1 MMRGRTTFIFLGII
15 AVVSSITLVCLYYN
29 GSSQNIARSP
39 DNQIPLIKDTLM
51 PIPKP
56 QPSLYGKITPPADI
70 MIDLI
75 QANKPEKP
83 LAIVVSATSLVP
95 VSASLI
101 TLGIPQIGN
110 EPNRTEVLR
119 SSNRLEL
126 VKQTTTYPLGTL
138 PVGKYRFTAIFEF
151 AVDAENSQELAV
163 SKALYMDVRPT
174 EILTSDVS
182 FNQIERI
189 ELWDELVGR
198 ALMSLRP
205 ELMGATRKTLSG
217 EITLMEA
224 HDPGVIERRIAQLRA
239 NDPDIARRI
248 MELNQA
254 QADTIVESDLA
265 EQGLTLQSVTGS
277 KLEPLTPQAVRGQP
291 AYEEPAPIP
300 ERIRGN

>member
-15 AVVSSITLVCLYYN
+15 AVVSSITLICLYYN

-70 MIDLI
+70 IIDLI
-75 QANKPEKP
+75 QVNKPEKP

-119 SSNRLEL
+119 LSNRLEL
-126 VKQTTTYPLGTL
+126 VNQTTTYPLGTL

-151 AVDAENSQELAV
+151 AVGAENSEELAV
-163 SKALYMDVRPT
+163 SKALYVDVRPT
-174 EILTSDVS
+174 EIRTSDVS

-198 ALMSLRP
+198 AIMSLRP
-205 ELMGATRKTLSG
+205 ELMGATRKTLSA

-224 HDPGVIERRIAQLRA
+224 RDPGVIERKMAQLRTT
-239 NDPDIARRI
+239 DPDIARRI
-248 MELNQA
+248 MELNQ
-254 QADTIVESDLA
+254 VEANTTEEPGLV
-265 EQGLTLQSVTGS
+265 EQNLKLQSDAGS
-277 KLEPLTPQAVRGQP
+277 GLKQAAPQVVRGQP
-291 AYEEPAPIP
+291 AYEEPVPIP
-300 ERIRGN
+300 ERFTEK